1 MNSLKA
7 NSKYLRSSIIAF
19 LFKACLAL
27 VVVAGVQACNSSKS
41 LSKKGAQLEEAGLY
55 NDAALFYYNALL
67 KNSSN
72 IDARIG
78 LSKAGQRV
86 LNDKIDDFTKARA
99 MEEYRDAVY
108 AYKDA
113 MDYRTKVEKL
123 GIKLEAPSYLADDYE
138 EAKRILIKGLYDEG
152 NKHLVNKEF
161 DKANKIFEEIHRLDP
176 DYKDIDNL
184 KDVSRNEPIY
194 IAAVDHFDQGRYRKA
209 YYEFEKIYKVNPS
222 YKDIGILREEC
233 LDKGK
238 YPVAIA
244 PFENSSGKKGIE
256 KKIQA
261 FVITELSG
269 LNDPFLR
276 IVERDNMEMVM
287 EEQRLSLSGIVDE
300 STAAEVGN
308 ILGAKA
314 ILTGKVLTYSAN
326 EGKLQSSRKKAFEG
340 YQVKLYNKL
349 EDKVY
354 YETRYKPVSYTE
366 YYNLN
371 EVDLT
376 FQFKAVSLETG
387 EILFSDV
394 VQKKEN
400 SEVHYASYDGEATN
414 LYPSKDNRVVTSS
427 RDRRQLVNLVRSNR
441 EIKTVTELSNDAYRE
456 AAQEVA
462 SDLYKFMKD
471 I

>member
-7 NSKYLRSSIIAF
+7 NSKYLISSQISFF
-19 LFKACLAL
+19 LKTCLAL
-27 VVVAGVQACNSSKS
+27 FILAGIQSCNTSKS
-41 LSKKGAQLEEAGLY
+41 LSKKAAQLEEAGLY
-55 NDAALFYYNALL
+55 NDAALFYYNALI
-67 KNSSN
+67 KKPSN

-86 LNDKIDDFTKARA
+86 LNDKIDNFTKARA

-113 MDYRTKVEKL
+113 MEYRTKVEDL

-138 EAKRILIKGLYDEG
+138 EAKGILIKGLYDDG
-152 NKHLVNKEF
+152 NEHLVNKEF
-161 DKANKIFEEIHRLDP
+161 DKANKIFEEIHKLDP
-176 DYKDIDNL
+176 DYKDIEDL

-194 IAAVDHFDQGRYRKA
+194 IKAVGFFDQGLYRKA
-209 YYEFEKIYKVNPS
+209 YYEFEKIYKANPS
-222 YKDIGILREEC
+222 YKDIDILRDEC

-244 PFENSSGKKGIE
+244 PFDNGSGQKGVE
-256 KKIQA
+256 KKMQA
-261 FVITELSG
+261 FVITELST

-314 ILTGKVLTYSAN
+314 ILTGKILSYSAA
-326 EGKLQSSRKKAFEG
+326 EGNLQSSRKKGFEG

-354 YETRYKPVSYTE
+354 YETRYKPVSYME
-366 YYNLN
+366 YYNNN
-371 EVDLT
+371 EVNLT

-400 SEVHYASYDGEATN
+400 SEVHYASYDGEATR
-414 LYPSKDNRVVTSS
+414 LFPSKDNRVVTSS
-427 RDRRQLVNLVRSNR
+427 RDRRQLQNLVRSNR
-441 EIKTVTELSNDAYRE
+441 QIKSVSELSNDAYRE

>member
-7 NSKYLRSSIIAF
+7 NSKYLRKSTIAF
-19 LFKACLAL
+19 LFKACLIL
-27 VVVAGVQACNSSKS
+27 LVVAGVQSCNTSKS
-41 LSKKGAQLEEAGLY
+41 LSKKGAKLEEAGLY

-86 LNDKIDDFTKARA
+86 LNDKIDDFTRSRA

-138 EAKRILIKGLYDEG
+138 EAKNILIKGLYDEG
-152 NKHLVNKEF
+152 NKHLVNKDF

-209 YYEFEKIYKVNPS
+209 FYEFEKIYKVNPS

-244 PFENSSGKKGIE
+244 PFENSSGNKGIE

-314 ILTGKVLTYSAN
+314 ILTGKVLAYSSN

-427 RDRRQLVNLVRSNR
+427 RDRRQLINLVRSNR
-441 EIKTVTELSNDAYRE
+441 EIKTVSQLSNDAYRE
-456 AAQEVA
+456 AAQAVA

>member
-1 MNSLKA
+1 MNFLKA
-7 NSKYLRSSIIAF
+7 NSVYKSNKSFANLFVGF
-19 LFKACLAL
+19 LLLILA
-27 VVVAGVQACNSSKS
+27 VGVQSCNSSKS
-41 LSKKGAQLEEAGLY
+41 LSKKGAKLEEAGLY
-55 NDAALFYYNALL
+55 NDAALFYYNSLL

-78 LSKAGQRV
+78 LTKVGQRV
-86 LNDKIDDFTKARA
+86 LNDKIDEFTKARA
-99 MEEYRDAVY
+99 MEDYRTAVY

-113 MDYRTKVEKL
+113 MDYRNKIESL
-123 GIKLEAPSYLADDYE
+123 GIKLEAPSYLAEDYQ
-138 EAKRILIKGLYDEG
+138 EAKDILIKGLYDKG
-152 NKHLVNKEF
+152 NENLSNKEF

-176 DYKDIDNL
+176 DYKDIENL
-184 KDVSRNEPIY
+184 KDISHNEPIY
-194 IAAVDHFDQGRYRKA
+194 LEAVSLFDQGRYRNA
-209 YYEFEKIYKVNPS
+209 YYEFEKVYKLNPS
-222 YKDIGILREEC
+222 YKDVSILREEC

-238 YPVAIA
+238 YPIAIA
-244 PFENSSGKKGIE
+244 PFENTSGNKGIE
-256 KKIQA
+256 QKVQA
-261 FVITELSG
+261 FVITELSS

-300 STAAEVGN
+300 ATAAEVGN

-314 ILTGKVLTYSAN
+314 ILTGTVLSYSSNAGN
-326 EGKLQSSRKKAFEG
+326 LKSSRKKAFEG
-340 YQVKLYNKL
+340 NQVKLYNKL

-354 YETRYKPVSYTE
+354 YEMRYKPVSYTE

-371 EVDLT
+371 EVSLS

-394 VQKKEN
+394 VQKKAD
-400 SEVHYASYDGEATN
+400 SEVHYASYDGEATK
-414 LYPSKDNRVVTSS
+414 LYPSKDNHVVTSN
-427 RDRRQLVNLVRSNR
+427 RERNQLVNLVRSNR
-441 EIKTVTELSNDAYRE
+441 DIKSISELSNEAYKD

-462 SDLYKFMKD
+462 SELYKFMKG

>member
-1 MNSLKA
+1 MA
-7 NSKYLRSSIIAF
+7 
-19 LFKACLAL
+19 
-27 VVVAGVQACNSSKS
+27 VQSCNTSKS
-41 LSKKGAQLEEAGLY
+41 LSKKGEKLEEAGLY
-55 NDAALFYYNALL
+55 NDAALFYYNALI
-67 KNSSN
+67 KKSSN

-78 LSKAGQRV
+78 LSKVGQRV
-86 LNDKIDDFTKARA
+86 LNDKIDEFTKARA
-99 MEEYRDAVY
+99 MEEYRKAVY

-113 MDYRTKVEKL
+113 MDYRTKVESL

-138 EAKRILIKGLYDEG
+138 EAKDILINGLYDEG
-152 NKHLVNKEF
+152 NEHLVNKDF
-161 DKANKIFEEIHRLDP
+161 NKANKIFEEIHRLDP

-194 IAAVDHFDQGRYRKA
+194 IEAVTLFDQGRFRKA

-222 YKDIGILREEC
+222 YKDIDILSDEC

-244 PFENSSGKKGIE
+244 PFENSSGQKGIE

-261 FVITELSG
+261 FVITELSS

-314 ILTGKVLTYSAN
+314 ILTGTVLTYSAN
-326 EGKLQSSRKKAFEG
+326 KGKLQSSNKKAFEG
-340 YQVKLYNKL
+340 YQVKRYNKL
-349 EDKVY
+349 EDKVF

-371 EVDLT
+371 EVSLS

-394 VQKKEN
+394 VQKKED
-400 SEVHYASYDGEATN
+400 SQIHYASYEGEATK
-414 LYPSKDNRVVTSS
+414 LYPSKDNKVVTSS
-427 RDRRQLVNLVRSNR
+427 RDRRQLLNLVRSSR
-441 EIKTVTELSNDAYRE
+441 EIKSVTELSNDAYRE